1 MEIIAINLNEGN
13 NKEIYW
19 GRSKKFKKE
28 WKALVSDP
36 TNHYDPVTFYKEHG
50 REWNGYEIMTD
61 GEPKTIQEK
70 LIQRLYQ
77 IEPTYERMSTDF
89 PEDFIESRTSWD
101 DLKDYAD
108 DMKWFIWNL
117 LDMI

>member
-1 MEIIAINLNEGN
+1 MKIIAINLNEGN

-28 WKALVSDP
+28 WKALVNDP
-36 TNHYDPVTFYKEHG
+36 ANHYDPVTFYKEHG
-50 REWNGYEIMTD
+50 NGYEIMTD

-70 LIQRLYQ
+70 LIQRIYGDK
-77 IEPTYERMSTDF
+77 PTYEDMSENF

-108 DMKWFIWNL
+108 DMKYFINEL
-117 LDMI
+117 ITMI